1 MNKKYERYIDY
12 IVNELEPPY
21 FINMKEMYG
30 LRPNEYE
37 LVLSKI
43 FKQPVSISGRSDYHN
58 RNVYGK
64 KGKYIY
70 FENING
76 GWVKSEYDDQG
87 NQIYSINSDG
97 YWWKSEY
104 DDQGNQIYY
113 ENSRGEIEDN
123 R

>member
-1 MNKKYERYIDY
+1 MNKKYERYIEY
-12 IVNELEPPY
+12 IVNDIQPPY
-21 FINMKEMYG
+21 FFNMKGMYG
-30 LRPNEYE
+30 LRPEEYE
-37 LVLSKI
+37 LVLSKL
-43 FKQPVSISGRSDYHN
+43 FNQPVSISGRSDYHN

-64 KGKYIY
+64 KGKNIY

-87 NQIYSINSDG
+87 NEIYSINSDG